1 MPRLARLGIAHQILA
16 EKFLLTGGNL
26 KELAQMEGITYPTL
40 RKQIDVLIAEL
51 EALKEEDNQMI
62 SELLDQ
68 VEQGELPAEAA
79 ERLIKEING
88 DA

>member
-1 MPRLARLGIAHQILA
+1 MPRLARLGTAYQILA

-26 KELAQMEGITYPTL
+26 KELAQMERVTYPTL
-40 RKQIDVLIAEL
+40 RKQIDLLIAEL
-51 EALKEEDNQMI
+51 QALKEEDNRII
-62 SELLDQ
+62 SELLDK
-68 VEQGELPAEAA
+68 VEKGEMPAEAA